1 MSALLA
7 VSMLVAASRSSS
19 RSSFAAATAA
29 TFLRIPNMPSAAD
42 CAGRLAGASAVP
54 KLISADAPQHPCTP
68 VVHVDVQ
75 YIAADSNESSP

>member
-1 MSALLA
+1 MASNLRMHKDPVSALLA

-29 TFLRIPNMPSAAD
+29 TFLRSPNMPSAAD

-54 KLISADAPQHPCTP
+54 KLISADAPQHPCTL
-68 VVHVDVQ
+68 
-75 YIAADSNESSP
+75 